1 MKMPEV
7 DLPHGVEAHFR
18 ESPQQVALDL
28 ADTVAECL
36 RARLKHSQRANLAV
50 SGGSTPVPFLLA
62 LSRKQLDWGRVDVVL
77 VDERWVDETD
87 GASNTKLVKE
97 NLLQNN
103 AATARYL
110 SLKQEGDTPYE
121 GLSAAKMELA
131 KLTRPLDVLILGM
144 GNDGHTASLFPDAP
158 ELNGAMDPDNRDIL
172 AAMTPPSQTHPRM
185 TLTYALM
192 REARFTAL
200 HLKGSDKLDT
210 LKRALSQPDDLLT
223 MPIRGFLKPGL
234 KIFWSKS

>member
-7 DLPHGVEAHFR
+7 NFPHGVDAHFR

-28 ADTVAECL
+28 ADTVAEFL
-36 RARLKHSQRANLAV
+36 RARLKNSQRASLAV
-50 SGGSTPVPFLLA
+50 SGGSTPVPFFQA
-62 LSRKQLDWGRVDVVL
+62 LSRKQLDWGRVDVLL

-87 GASNTKLVKE
+87 GASNTKLVKQ

-103 AATARYL
+103 AATARYV
-110 SLKQEGDTPYE
+110 SLKQVGDTPGE
-121 GLSAAKMELA
+121 GLGAAKAELA
-131 KLTRPLDVLILGM
+131 SLTRPLDVLVLGM

-158 ELNGAMDPDNRDIL
+158 ELAYAMDRENSEAL
-172 AAMTPPSQTHPRM
+172 AAMTPPSQVHQRI

-210 LKRALSQPDDLLT
+210 LKAALSQPGDVLT
-223 MPIRGFLKPGL
+223 MPVRGFLKPGL
-234 KIFWSKS
+234 QVFWSP